1 MSSTVGEQPDAPAMD
16 VDVPKRCSAMKISPP
31 PSPSPSVDIDG
42 VPLRDGQKIDLK
54 HLLGHMPDI
63 EDDEEEERTMGAG
76 AGQDAASSAAHL
88 IETQFQPVDDDD
100 LVFGESDDDDE
111 PNAEVGDNAPAEEPL
126 PRKRR
131 SSLKRCM
138 VHAPADHPESS
149 ADHHTDP
156 LESPG
161 TDHSQKAVR
170 FADAVGLGLA
180 DVRDL
185 VNTDEPPT
193 IPASALRDLHLR
205 RRKRSKSHLT
215 YSIDFSQPGSE
226 PTFVTRVLTDKVAL
240 ENCVACNDRGDWLT
254 VSGVVRV
261 ANVAFDKQLTI
272 LYSVDGWTS
281 AAHEV
286 EASYLPGSND
296 GATDRFAFVLEPPPA
311 TTARPGARLEFAL
324 AYKSGGQTYWD
335 NNAGANY
342 GVDCSATTGPAPA
355 VTETAAQ

>member
-1 MSSTVGEQPDAPAMD
+1 MSSTVREQPDAPATD
-16 VDVPKRCSAMKISPP
+16 APKRCAAMKISPP

-63 EDDEEEERTMGAG
+63 DDDEEEERTLGAG
-76 AGQDAASSAAHL
+76 AGPDAASSAAHL

-111 PNAEVGDNAPAEEPL
+111 PNAAVGDDAPAAEPL
-126 PRKRR
+126 PRRRR
-131 SSLKRCM
+131 SSLKRSI

-149 ADHHTDP
+149 ADHAADP
-156 LESPG
+156 CESPG

-193 IPASALRDLHLR
+193 IPASALRDLHVR

-215 YSIDFSQPGSE
+215 YSIDFSQPGSD
-226 PTFVTRVLTDKVAL
+226 PTFITRVLTDKVYLSLCITRPNRHGNHDGAYT
-240 ENCVACNDRGDWLT
+240 CITRRVAAGCS
-254 VSGVVRV
+254 VSG
-261 ANVAFDKQLTI
+261 DTLQ
-272 LYSVDGWTS
+272 Y
-281 AAHEV
+281 
-286 EASYLPGSND
+286 
-296 GATDRFAFVLEPPPA
+296 
-311 TTARPGARLEFAL
+311 RLEE
-324 AYKSGGQTYWD
+324 SVCHRRT
-335 NNAGANY
+335 
-342 GVDCSATTGPAPA
+342 
-355 VTETAAQ
+355 